1 MLYGVGSTQV
11 LALNQST
18 TVSGKTYK
26 YALYKVTTSGQY
38 SGIYAKVSVDA
49 AQTTVSPACAS
60 INRNID
66 VTPPT
71 ISGSISQTGVSESEA
86 EVTIT
91 ATDTGGSGVASITWS
106 GTYTTISETRQ
117 TAPTP

>member
-11 LALNQST
+11 LALNQTT

-26 YALYKVTTSGQY
+26 YALYEVQSSGEY
-38 SGIYAKVSVDA
+38 KGIYAKVSVDS

-66 VTPPT
+66 KIPPT

-117 TAPTP
+117 TAPAP